1 MITALTLILYFFLT
15 AVVVGVVLL
24 FLFKGTVLLVNV
36 IGRIVNFVFGVIA
49 DLVVLCMNI
58 LGVPF
63 AAFFAIVMLIL
74 GRPVCLVIAS
84 SRYAP

>member
-49 DLVVLCMNI
+49 DLIVLVMNI

-74 GRPVCLVIAS
+74 GRWAFS
-84 SRYAP
+84 Q